1 MDKLMMNKLNDMELD
16 MVAGGKKRVPAPG
29 DPESKSENS
38 LHKFIKR
45 IGKAL
50 EDLWNWDKEKQMP
63 KPTPSAPPKP
73 TIDPEEARRQY
84 MKEMKDILNKQK
96 PITDTWP

>member
-1 MDKLMMNKLNDMELD
+1 MDKLMMNKLDDMELD
-16 MVAGGKKRVPAPG
+16 MVTGGAIKQASPTSNP
-29 DPESKSENS
+29 DPENPFRK
-38 LHKFIKR
+38 LIK
-45 IGKAL
+45 GLK
-50 EDLWNWDKEKQMP
+50 DLWNWDKEKPMP

>member
-1 MDKLMMNKLNDMELD
+1 MEKKFMNKLDDMELD
-16 MVAGGKKRVPAPG
+16 MVTGGAIKQASPTSNPN
-29 DPESKSENS
+29 PENPFRK
-38 LHKFIKR
+38 LI
-45 IGKAL
+45 KAL
-50 EDLWNWDKEKQMP
+50 KDLWNWDKEKPMP
-63 KPTPSAPPKP
+63 KPTPSAPQKP

>member
-1 MDKLMMNKLNDMELD
+1 MDKLMMNKLDDMELD
-16 MVAGGKKRVPAPG
+16 MVTGGAIKQASPTSNPN
-29 DPESKSENS
+29 PENPFRK
-38 LHKFIKR
+38 LIK
-45 IGKAL
+45 GLK
-50 EDLWNWDKEKQMP
+50 DLWNWDKEKPMP

>member
-1 MDKLMMNKLNDMELD
+1 MDKKFMNKLDDMELD
-16 MVAGGKKRVPAPG
+16 MVAGGRGRGGFRRG
-29 DPESKSENS
+29 DSGNS
-38 LHKFIKR
+38 SNGFFDR

-50 EDLWNWDKEKQMP
+50 KDLWNWDKEKPMP

>member
-1 MDKLMMNKLNDMELD
+1 MEKKFMNKLDDMELD
-16 MVAGGKKRVPAPG
+16 MVTGGAIKQASPTSNP
-29 DPESKSENS
+29 DPENPFRK
-38 LHKFIKR
+38 LI
-45 IGKAL
+45 KAL
-50 EDLWNWDKEKQMP
+50 KDLWNWDKEKPMP

-84 MKEMKDILNKQK
+84 MKERKDILNKQK

>member
-1 MDKLMMNKLNDMELD
+1 MMNKLDDMELD
-16 MVAGGKKRVPAPG
+16 MVTGGAIKQASPTSNPN
-29 DPESKSENS
+29 PENPFRK
-38 LHKFIKR
+38 LIQ
-45 IGKAL
+45 AL
-50 EDLWNWDKEKQMP
+50 KDLWNWDKEKPMP

>member
-1 MDKLMMNKLNDMELD
+1 MEKKFMNKLDDMELD
-16 MVAGGKKRVPAPG
+16 MVTGGAIKQASPTSNP
-29 DPESKSENS
+29 DPENPFRK
-38 LHKFIKR
+38 LIK
-45 IGKAL
+45 GLK
-50 EDLWNWDKEKQMP
+50 DLWNWDKEKPMP

>member
-1 MDKLMMNKLNDMELD
+1 MDKLMMNKLDDMELD
-16 MVAGGKKRVPAPG
+16 MVTGGAIKQSNPTSNP
-29 DPESKSENS
+29 DPENPFRK
-38 LHKFIKR
+38 LIK
-45 IGKAL
+45 GLK
-50 EDLWNWDKEKQMP
+50 DLWNWDKEKPIP

>member
-1 MDKLMMNKLNDMELD
+1 MDKLMMNKLDDMELD
-16 MVAGGKKRVPAPG
+16 MVTGGAIKQASPTSNP
-29 DPESKSENS
+29 DPENPFRK
-38 LHKFIKR
+38 LIK
-45 IGKAL
+45 GLK
-50 EDLWNWDKEKQMP
+50 DLWNWDKEKPMS

>member
-1 MDKLMMNKLNDMELD
+1 MDKLMMNKLDDMELD
-16 MVAGGKKRVPAPG
+16 MVTGGVSRTGSPNG
-29 DPESKSENS
+29 PEGNSENS
-38 LHKFIKR
+38 LHRFIDR

-50 EDLWNWDKEKQMP
+50 KDLWNWDKEKPMP

>member
-1 MDKLMMNKLNDMELD
+1 KLDDMELD
-16 MVAGGKKRVPAPG
+16 MVTGGAIKQASPTSNPN
-29 DPESKSENS
+29 PENPFRK
-38 LHKFIKR
+38 LIK
-45 IGKAL
+45 GLK
-50 EDLWNWDKEKQMP
+50 DLWNWDKEKPMP

>member
-1 MDKLMMNKLNDMELD
+1 MDKLMMNKLDDMELD
-16 MVAGGKKRVPAPG
+16 MVTGGAIKQSSPTSNPN
-29 DPESKSENS
+29 PENPFRK
-38 LHKFIKR
+38 LIK
-45 IGKAL
+45 GLK
-50 EDLWNWDKEKQMP
+50 DLWNWDKEKPMP

>member
-1 MDKLMMNKLNDMELD
+1 MEKKFMNKLDDMELD
-16 MVAGGKKRVPAPG
+16 MVTGGAIKQASPTSNPN
-29 DPESKSENS
+29 PENPFRK
-38 LHKFIKR
+38 LIK
-45 IGKAL
+45 GLK
-50 EDLWNWDKEKQMP
+50 DLWNWDKEKPMP

>member
-1 MDKLMMNKLNDMELD
+1 MEKLMNKLDDMELD
-16 MVAGGKKRVPAPG
+16 MVTGGAIKQASPTSNPN
-29 DPESKSENS
+29 PENPFRK
-38 LHKFIKR
+38 LIK
-45 IGKAL
+45 GLK
-50 EDLWNWDKEKQMP
+50 DLWNWDKEKPMP

>member
-1 MDKLMMNKLNDMELD
+1 MDKLMMNKLDDMELD
-16 MVAGGKKRVPAPG
+16 MVTGGAIKQASPTSNPN
-29 DPESKSENS
+29 PENPFRK
-38 LHKFIKR
+38 LI
-45 IGKAL
+45 KAL
-50 EDLWNWDKEKQMP
+50 KDLWNWDKEKPMP

>member
-1 MDKLMMNKLNDMELD
+1 MDKLRMNKLDDMELD
-16 MVAGGKKRVPAPG
+16 MVTGGAIKQALPKSNP
-29 DPESKSENS
+29 DPENPFRK
-38 LHKFIKR
+38 LIK
-45 IGKAL
+45 GLK
-50 EDLWNWDKEKQMP
+50 DLWNWDKEKPMP
-63 KPTPSAPPKP
+63 KPTPAAPPKP

>member
-1 MDKLMMNKLNDMELD
+1 MDKKFMNKLDDMELD
-16 MVAGGKKRVPAPG
+16 MVTGGAIKQASPTSNPN
-29 DPESKSENS
+29 PENPFRK
-38 LHKFIKR
+38 LIK
-45 IGKAL
+45 GLK
-50 EDLWNWDKEKQMP
+50 DLWNWDKEKPVP

>member
-1 MDKLMMNKLNDMELD
+1 MDKLMMNKLDDMELD
-16 MVAGGKKRVPAPG
+16 MVTGGVTRTGSPNG
-29 DPESKSENS
+29 PEGNSENS
-38 LHKFIKR
+38 LHRFIDR

-50 EDLWNWDKEKQMP
+50 KDLWNWDKEKPMP
-63 KPTPSAPPKP
+63 KPTPSAPTKS
-73 TIDPEEARRQY
+73 TIDPEEARKQY

>member
-1 MDKLMMNKLNDMELD
+1 MEKKFMNKLDDMELD
-16 MVAGGKKRVPAPG
+16 VVTGGAIKQASPTSNP
-29 DPESKSENS
+29 DPENPFRK
-38 LHKFIKR
+38 LIK
-45 IGKAL
+45 GLK
-50 EDLWNWDKEKQMP
+50 DLWNWDKEKPMP

>member
-1 MDKLMMNKLNDMELD
+1 MDKLMMNKLDDMELD
-16 MVAGGKKRVPAPG
+16 MVTGGAIKQASPTSNP
-29 DPESKSENS
+29 DPENPFRK
-38 LHKFIKR
+38 LI
-45 IGKAL
+45 KAL
-50 EDLWNWDKEKQMP
+50 KDLWNWDKEKPMP

>member
-1 MDKLMMNKLNDMELD
+1 MDKKFMNKMDDMELD
-16 MVAGGKKRVPAPG
+16 MVAGGAIKQASPTSNPN
-29 DPESKSENS
+29 PENPFRK
-38 LHKFIKR
+38 LIK
-45 IGKAL
+45 GLK
-50 EDLWNWDKEKQMP
+50 DLWNWDKEKPMP

>member
-1 MDKLMMNKLNDMELD
+1 MEKLMMNKLDDMELD
-16 MVAGGKKRVPAPG
+16 MVTGGAIKQASPTSNP
-29 DPESKSENS
+29 DPENPFRK
-38 LHKFIKR
+38 LI
-45 IGKAL
+45 KAL
-50 EDLWNWDKEKQMP
+50 KDLWNWDKEKPMP